1 MAGRTTKAN
10 NDSSSTLHCVC
21 CGKEFKLKDFYNSNS
36 NLHAASGK
44 IPWCRD
50 CIDNIYYDYCEKYK
64 TNGYAEPEKKAIE
77 RMCMFL
83 DIYFCNK
90 VYDAAVKQIED
101 GAVTSSLIS
110 SYIRIAKLSQY
121 RSKNYNTTLQE
132 RYNEA
137 RFNDRPVSIYSDED
151 SNMNET
157 VEKAMKLFGNGFED
171 DDYVYLYNQYSDWT
185 ARHECNT
192 KAQEEVFKNIC
203 LTQLQLLKATR
214 AKEDTKDLSLQLQR
228 WLDTGKLQP
237 KQNSGDTTADNQ
249 TFGTLIDKWENTRP
263 IPEPEDDLKDVDKL
277 GLYID
282 VFFRG
287 HLAKMMGLKNGFSKL
302 YEQFMKKYTVE
313 KPEYDD
319 DEDNEALF
327 DAIFGGTV
335 DDGD

>member
-1 MAGRTTKAN
+1 MAGRTTSKS

-50 CIDNIYYDYCEKYK
+50 CIDKIYYDYCEKYK

-101 GAVTSSLIS
+101 GAVASSLIS

-137 RFNDRPVSIYSDED
+137 KFNDKPVSIYSDED

-157 VEKAMKLFGNGFED
+157 VDKAMKLFGNGFED
-171 DDYVYLYNQYSDWT
+171 DDYVYLYNQYGDWT

-335 DDGD
+335 DDDD